1 MCQSIIKNMKTMMCC
16 QCISALTVADYI
28 REKTDLNPGL
38 IKSSGRGDYVPVA
51 DNSTPEGRAINRR
64 VEVKIYN
71 SYNSPAQGE

>member
-16 QCISALTVADYI
+16 QC
-28 REKTDLNPGL
+28 EKTDLDPGL

>member
-1 MCQSIIKNMKTMMCC
+1 MTDSIELINLAIQK
-16 QCISALTVADYI
+16 
-28 REKTDLNPGL
+28 DLDPGL